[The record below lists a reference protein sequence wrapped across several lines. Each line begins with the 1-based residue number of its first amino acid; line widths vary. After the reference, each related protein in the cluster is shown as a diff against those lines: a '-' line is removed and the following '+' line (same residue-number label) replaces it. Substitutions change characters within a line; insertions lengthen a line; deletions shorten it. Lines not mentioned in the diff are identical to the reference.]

1 MNRAKL
7 RIRLAAS
14 LAMLA
19 LALVAVIGF
28 GAMRANAAR
37 NTVHASSPVG
47 LAAGQRASLQWTNLG
62 DRQVGY
68 EMFFLDADGRVL
80 KVSRGLLLP
89 ARSIALEL
97 AYSELGRRTMRGHTR
112 AVLRVIG
119 ATTTPLPTIEVFDEQ
134 TGRTSFG
141 LLLPAIVGFDPQPD
155 PPSQP

>member
-1 MNRAKL
+1 MNSAKI
-7 RIRLAAS
+7 RTRLAAL

-19 LALVAVIGF
+19 LTIVAVAGF

-37 NTVHASSPVG
+37 TTVHASSPVG
-47 LAAGQRASLQWTNLG
+47 LAAGQRASFHWTNLSN
-62 DRQVGY
+62 RQVGY

-97 AYSELGRRTMRGHTR
+97 AYNELGSRDLREHTR
-112 AVLRVIG
+112 AVLRVTG
-119 ATTTPLPTIEVFDEQ
+119 ATTNPIPSIEIFDEV

-141 LLLPAIVGFDPQPD
+141 LLLPAVVGFDPQPE
-155 PPSQP
+155 PPGQQ